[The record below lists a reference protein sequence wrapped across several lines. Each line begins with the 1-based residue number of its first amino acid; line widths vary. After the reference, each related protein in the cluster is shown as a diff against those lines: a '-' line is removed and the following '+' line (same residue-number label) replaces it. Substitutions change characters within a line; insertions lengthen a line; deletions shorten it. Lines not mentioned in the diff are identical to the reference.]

1 MTYTDV
7 YGREGKYTG
16 DINEYGLPHGTG
28 TMRYNNGTLYE
39 GDDWVEGHSQKMDL
53 GGALAQNGFS
63 DWKSNTKLAK
73 AEREK
78 KKEREMDDLRS
89 FISQSIRSGMTQ
101 SSGTYGPGMQ
111 PMQMVKPKE
120 QVHEMPWS
128 DVNGYSGHY
137 TGEVNDN
144 EVPDGRG
151 FMQYNNG
158 VVEDGYFVNGVFQ
171 PPWEGLVVPQQ
182 QRYGN
187 QVPSSSMSV
196 WSLKSTPT
204 MVMQGPNGNVIL
216 SRHQGNPN
224 DTQSVMGAPSS
235 VHMGDP
241 SNMYHGHDPY
251 ANIQNRYS

>member
-16 DINEYGLPHGTG
+16 DINEYGLPHGKG

-53 GGALAQNGFS
+53 GGALAQSGFS

-89 FISQSIRSGMTQ
+89 FISQSVRSGMTQ
-101 SSGTYGPGMQ
+101 STGPYGTRMHPAGG
-111 PMQMVKPKE
+111 PKE

-151 FMQYNNG
+151 FMQYSNG
-158 VVEDGYFVNGVFQ
+158 VVEDGFFVNGVFQ
-171 PPWEGLVVPQQ
+171 PPMEGMVVPQQ
-182 QRYGN
+182 QMYGN

-204 MVMQGPNGNVIL
+204 MAMPGPNNGSVIMPHHQGGPNGN
-216 SRHQGNPN
+216 PM
-224 DTQSVMGAPSS
+224 MGAPSS
-235 VHMGDP
+235 VHMGGP
-241 SNMYHGHDPY
+241 SNMYHGQDPY